1 MKTLYESLLG
11 DMENTL
17 NNGDNIMRKSIFGD
31 IPNLKDFKKP
41 NKYNCVL
48 LWYCP
53 GLVQNYVNKYSEFNF
68 DNYRAG
74 NYDNWTGLRFT
85 IKKSFMK
92 GAHCIDLHLSGL
104 REGEQFDRYKQ
115 PKYLLMYELFT
126 NTTVSQCK
134 KIVMQMIK
142 AIENNMDLLDEILK
156 CSIDK
161 SNHKSLTEI
170 LRL

>member
-1 MKTLYESLLG
+1 MKTLKESLLG

-17 NNGDNIMRKSIFGD
+17 ADGDNIMHKSIFGD

-41 NKYNCVL
+41 NKDNQVL

-53 GLVQNYVNKYSEFNF
+53 GLVQNYVNKYSEFDF
-68 DNYRAG
+68 D
-74 NYDNWTGLRFT
+74 DWTGLRFT
-85 IKKSFMK
+85 IKKSLMK
-92 GAHCIDLHLSGL
+92 GAHCIDLHLIGL
-104 REGEQFDRYKQ
+104 REGKQFDSYKQ
-115 PKYLLMYELFT
+115 PKYYLMHELFT

-156 CSIDK
+156 CSIDN